1 MSRISLSLLAVAA
14 IVAASGCGR
23 FGYEPNPNLS
33 ADAGGGGVVDSA
45 PVAHDAPT
53 PDAPP
58 KLPDANLD
66 PNAWWDFAWP
76 HRVKLLLK
84 LDDVGVQLT
93 DVAVP
98 VFLDS
103 DRVDFSL
110 LADDGADLRFIGS
123 DGRTELDYE
132 IEQFVTGVEALVWVR
147 LPSVALTAEGD
158 HFWMYYGAADAEP
171 GQRPSAVWS
180 KRYAAVWHLGADPAD
195 GTRSDSSGAGNHL
208 TSFGTVTTD
217 SGILADATD
226 FLPEAQAALLK
237 IEDAA
242 QTGLDTGAEL
252 SVEFWINAAAGGV
265 EMVPLAKMDSAG
277 VGTFEITRFPDETF
291 GFDFAPSCDASSSL
305 AGGRRL
311 DAGRWHHVALS
322 YNGARLQMILDGVL
336 EADVAV
342 GGADEAICDSTEAF
356 VLGAHADGITP
367 YQGMLDEVRISR
379 FAVSPARMN
388 FEVQAMQDR
397 LLEYSPFET
406 APDAGP

>member
-1 MSRISLSLLAVAA
+1 MAA
-14 IVAASGCGR
+14 ATIVAASGCGR
-23 FGYEPNPNLS
+23 FGYEPNPNLG
-33 ADAGGGGVVDSA
+33 ADAGGGGAVDSA

-66 PNAWWDFAWP
+66 PNAWWDLAWP
-76 HRVKLLLK
+76 HRVKLILEPG
-84 LDDVGVQLT
+84 DVGVQLT

-98 VFLDS
+98 VFLNN

-110 LADDGADLRFIGS
+110 IAEDGADLRFIGS

-132 IEQFVTGVEALVWVR
+132 IEQFVAGVEALVWVR

-158 HFWMYYGAADAEP
+158 HFWMYFGASNAEP

-180 KRYAAVWHLGADPAD
+180 KRYAAVWHLGADLAD
-195 GTRSDSSGAGNHL
+195 GTRSDSSGSGNHL
-208 TSFGTVTTD
+208 TSFGAVTTD
-217 SGILADATD
+217 SGILADATE
-226 FLPEAQAALLK
+226 FLPEPQPALLK

-277 VGTFEITRFPDETF
+277 VGTFEITRFADETF
-291 GFDFAPSCDASSSL
+291 GFGLAPSCNSSSSL
-305 AGGRRL
+305 TGGRRL

-336 EADVAV
+336 EADVTVAD
-342 GGADEAICDSTEAF
+342 GAETICDSAAAF
-356 VLGAHADGITP
+356 VMGAHADGVTP

-379 FAVSPARMN
+379 FAVSPARMS
-388 FEVQAMQDR
+388 FEVAAMQDR
-397 LLEYSPFET
+397 LLVYSLFET
-406 APDAGP
+406 APDPGQ